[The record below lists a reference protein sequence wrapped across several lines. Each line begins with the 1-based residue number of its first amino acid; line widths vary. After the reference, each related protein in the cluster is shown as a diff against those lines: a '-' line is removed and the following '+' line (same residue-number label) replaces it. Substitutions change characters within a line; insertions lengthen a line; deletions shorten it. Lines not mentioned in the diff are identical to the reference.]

1 MQFSPFS
8 PGTGGRGDLYSKEVD
23 VKEVIEE
30 ILEEEKKA
38 REQVVSAQQR
48 ANIDLKKAK
57 DEARHLIE
65 STRQNALSESE
76 EIIGR
81 AEKSAQEEKMAKLAS
96 AKEESEQTLNR
107 MKSQV
112 AHAAEELYKTII
124 GEVTPAK

>member
-1 MQFSPFS
+1 
-8 PGTGGRGDLYSKEVD
+8 